1 MGFINASLMP
11 VSASLSQVN
20 KREVVVGDSTV
31 VGALAL
37 HATDLGLIPNT
48 IYSPSN
54 NRSEHSARNQPLSTA
69 GSAQNS
75 TESVVVLL
83 TYKELLY

>member
-1 MGFINASLMP
+1 MSVLASLN
-11 VSASLSQVN
+11 QVN

-37 HATDLGLIPNT
+37 HAAGLGLIPNT
-48 IYSPSN
+48 IYSPSDN
-54 NRSEHSARNQPLSTA
+54 NRSERSARNQPLSTA
-69 GSAQNS
+69 GSVQNS

-83 TYKELLY
+83 IYKELLY